1 MADKIAWD
9 AGAEVTAEDV
19 MASLKPLFD
28 EYLWG
33 TCEQQGDDLL
43 YTPPRRQGVSPES
56 GTGDVTTAAAPRHTG
71 CRRTI
76 KKGLHFLGGCD
87 IMLRG
92 KYFTEAFSHG

>member
-33 TCEQQGDDLL
+33 TCEQQVDALL
-43 YTPPRRQGVSPES
+43 YTLPDGR
-56 GTGDVTTAAAPRHTG
+56 
-71 CRRTI
+71 
-76 KKGLHFLGGCD
+76 
-87 IMLRG
+87 
-92 KYFTEAFSHG
+92 AFRLKAERVM

>member
-1 MADKIAWD
+1 MQGASPLERALYFLRRKKTADKIAWD

-43 YTPPRRQGVSPES
+43 YTLPDGR
-56 GTGDVTTAAAPRHTG
+56 
-71 CRRTI
+71 
-76 KKGLHFLGGCD
+76 
-87 IMLRG
+87 
-92 KYFTEAFSHG
+92 AFRLKAERVM

>member
-43 YTPPRRQGVSPES
+43 YTPPPDGR
-56 GTGDVTTAAAPRHTG
+56 
-71 CRRTI
+71 
-76 KKGLHFLGGCD
+76 
-87 IMLRG
+87 
-92 KYFTEAFSHG
+92 AFRLKAERVM